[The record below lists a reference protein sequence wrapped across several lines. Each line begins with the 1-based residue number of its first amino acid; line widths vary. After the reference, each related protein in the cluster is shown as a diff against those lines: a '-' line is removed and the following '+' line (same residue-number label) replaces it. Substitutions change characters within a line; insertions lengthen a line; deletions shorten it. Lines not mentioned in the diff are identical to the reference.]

1 MKYGELRIQKIPIMI
16 IGSKKDLV
24 DQREVSTFQL
34 EKYLIVL
41 KKKFPK
47 IKFINGIV
55 TSALNEEMIEEA
67 FETIIDDIIRY
78 VEDVS

>member
-1 MKYGELRIQKIPIMI
+1 MI

-34 EKYLIVL
+34 EKYVIVL

-55 TSALNEEMIEEA
+55 TFALNEEMIEEA